1 MIFDCHVHLP
11 SPSLGVTLEWS
22 PFTQDIPSAI
32 AYLKRCG
39 IDRIIASTA
48 LGLLAKNADEITA
61 ANTEIA
67 QLAKRYPDFI
77 EPACQ
82 INTSYLGMLDEIKR
96 CRAELGMVWLGELCG
111 YFAGYE
117 YNTSAFA
124 DVLNLAADLK
134 MVVQIHND
142 DAADMERLCAEFRE
156 TTFVL
161 SHLGDEP
168 DSVKRRIA
176 MTARYPNLSLDI
188 CGNGFERMGILELA
202 VQTAGTERVLF
213 GSDFTINDPA
223 GVIARIEK
231 SDFDDDTRTK
241 ILGASVQKLLRDH
254 RTFS

>member
-22 PFTQDIPSAI
+22 PFTRDIDSAI

-48 LGLLAKNADEITA
+48 LGLLAKNADEIIA
-61 ANTEIA
+61 ANDEIA
-67 QLAKRYPDFI
+67 QLAKKYPDFI

-82 INTSYLGMLDEIKR
+82 INTSYPGMLDEIRR
-96 CRAELGMVWLGELCG
+96 CHAELGMVWIGELCG
-111 YFAGYE
+111 YFSGYE

-124 DVLNLAADLK
+124 DALNLAADLN

-142 DAADMERLCAEFRE
+142 DDADMERLCAEFPE

-161 SHLGDEP
+161 SHLGDESE
-168 DSVKRRIA
+168 SVKRRIA

-202 VQTAGTERVLF
+202 VQTASAERVLF

-231 SDFDDDTRTK
+231 SNFDVDTRAK
-241 ILGASVQKLLRDH
+241 ILGVSVQKLLSDH
-254 RTFS
+254 RIFS

>member
-161 SHLGDEP
+161 SHLGDKP

-188 CGNGFERMGILELA
+188 CGNGFERMGILELT

>member
-39 IDRIIASTA
+39 IGRIIASTA

-161 SHLGDEP
+161 SHLGDKP